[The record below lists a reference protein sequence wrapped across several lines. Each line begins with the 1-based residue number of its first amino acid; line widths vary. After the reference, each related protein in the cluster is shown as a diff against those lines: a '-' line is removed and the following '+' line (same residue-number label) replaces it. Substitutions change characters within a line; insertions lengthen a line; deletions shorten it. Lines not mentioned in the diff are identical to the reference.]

1 MNTMSLALNRTYWE
15 SPKLFLNEVVPPIIV
30 VFCQSQSR
38 LLGEWKKSAQKFEM
52 PGGWFMK
59 DDKLIP
65 RLDSLKV
72 ILNGNDTQDGFY
84 TSITDRVSKGLLKRF
99 YIAIFKMLR

>member
-1 MNTMSLALNRTYWE
+1 
-15 SPKLFLNEVVPPIIV
+15 V

-38 LLGEWKKSAQKFEM
+38 LLGQWDKSAQKFEM
-52 PGGWFMK
+52 PGGWFLK
-59 DDKLIP
+59 NGNLPLIP

-72 ILNGNDTQDGFY
+72 ILNGNDAQDGY
-84 TSITDRVSKGLLKRF
+84 YSSITDKVSSGLLKRF